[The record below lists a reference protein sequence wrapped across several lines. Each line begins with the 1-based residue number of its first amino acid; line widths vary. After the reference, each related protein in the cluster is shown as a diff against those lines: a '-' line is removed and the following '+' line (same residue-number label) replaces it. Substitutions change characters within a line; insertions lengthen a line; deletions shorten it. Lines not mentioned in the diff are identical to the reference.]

1 MPIPTWADFLSAE
14 RSAAVM
20 ARGLQ
25 GSSDT
30 WARLLA
36 NAQAVLG
43 ARTDDGYFQVRNS
56 YLFSE
61 WQDLVAAARIL
72 DLAATEHG
80 LRDQEYRR
88 AAAILAACAFG
99 MSGTAVSATAVIRR
113 HGLLNSDL
121 SPGELTSLAL
131 SSPILCREILPWL
144 TDGSEH
150 RTCVEHVA
158 AFLGKGEEAQFRAAD
173 NRLQQLIY
181 DEPGAWESY
190 LLRLS
195 RLSLA
200 HVDRLATVKVLAPY
214 RTSFPVGYLERLA
227 ADSPMLLPSQYEAVI
242 DRGILEPDRNLLITL
257 PAGTGKTLLGELALL
272 RSLGRA
278 PGLVCYI
285 APYVALGR
293 QVADRIRRHAPADVR
308 IHRLVGAYKEPG
320 PLDPENYPQVLVA
333 TPERFDAMMRYRPEL
348 LSFIRCVVF
357 DEAHMI
363 GNGQRGVRLE
373 GILTRMRLAALRGDH
388 VPRFVLLSAVLS
400 NAEALANWI
409 GIEHADVVRGTWRPS
424 AKRLLRW
431 IEEGKLQLHAGDD
444 PMRERPSEILGEI
457 PLPWPQKGFYPS
469 GTFGTIRK
477 QGMLALENV
486 AYLAEF
492 QYKQYQQ
499 PVLCVCS
506 TRAKTRHLAAKLT
519 QRLES
524 AEPVPQPIR
533 IIANLIDQKHPY
545 LRPLKDALMRG
556 VAYHNSSLP
565 HDVREGI
572 ERAVEDRA
580 LKVVAATTTLAEGVD
595 LPFRTTILSD
605 WLMFDGGSDRPMD
618 SLLFKNIAGRCGRAG
633 QFTEGDT
640 IIFDNPVGDPQ
651 LTSPA
656 RRPDLHHR
664 IFFSDDQPLLASAI
678 SRLDNQTAVATIG
691 SQLLAAIAENP
702 GAEDLAPSFISHGFA
717 HETKNARLAAD
728 RITVAFQGI
737 LDESD
742 GLPLAVAASP
752 VRLTPFGE
760 AANSG
765 GLSPE
770 TARKLRN
777 TLSGFSHFGSS
788 RDDFVQIGVALLKA
802 LSDATEQTNSDL
814 RKAIANPKSRPA
826 VRAEELAS
834 AFDLWLAG
842 EPLEQIFAAL
852 SSNKRSNRKPNLSLW
867 LEGVSEDSSWTDQF
881 ANFYD
886 FMNQCISFFLPW
898 VLNAAQH
905 FAEFDDQPERP
916 WREWARFAERG
927 VDSTWSIRLMD
938 DEVITE
944 RSDAREIGRRLDYL
958 MSVEHPTIEQ
968 VQQDLAEAM
977 GDNSQVVDRVLNW
990 VQRHKDFLGPKG
1002 NKTLDAAS
1010 PSIRG
1015 NNSQI
1020 DVGG

>member
-1 MPIPTWADFLSAE
+1 MPIPAWVDFLSAE

-20 ARGLQ
+20 ARGLL
-25 GSSDT
+25 GASDA
-30 WARLLA
+30 WPRLLA
-36 NAQAVLG
+36 NAQAILG
-43 ARTDDGYFQVRNS
+43 ARTDGEYFQIRDS

-72 DLAATEHG
+72 DLAATELG
-80 LRDQEYRR
+80 LGDQEDRK

-113 HGLLNSDL
+113 HELLGSDL

-131 SSPILCREILPWL
+131 SSPILCRQILPWL
-144 TDGSEH
+144 TEGSAH
-150 RTCVEHVA
+150 RTCVENVT
-158 AFLGKGEEAQFRAAD
+158 AFLGTGGENQFSTAD
-173 NRLQQLIY
+173 NVLQQMIF
-181 DEPGAWESY
+181 DEPAAWEGY

-200 HVDRLATVKVLAPY
+200 HVGRLATAKVLAPY
-214 RTSFPVGYLERLA
+214 RTNFPEGYLEWLA
-227 ADSPMLLPSQYEAVI
+227 ADSPVLLPSQYEAVI

-257 PAGTGKTLLGELALL
+257 PAGTGKTLLGELSLF
-272 RSLGRA
+272 RSLGRD

-293 QVADRIRRHAPADVR
+293 QVADRIRRHAPAEVR
-308 IHRLVGAYKEPG
+308 IHRLVGAYKEPD
-320 PLDPENYPQVLVA
+320 PLDPENYPEVLVA
-333 TPERFDAMMRYRPEL
+333 TPERFDAMMRFRPDL
-348 LSFIRCVVF
+348 LSYIRCVVF

-373 GILTRMRLAALRGDH
+373 GILTRMRLAALRGDQ

-400 NAEALANWI
+400 NADALANWI
-409 GIEHADVVRGTWRPS
+409 GIEPVDVVRGTWRPT

-431 IEEGKLQLHAGDD
+431 KEEGKLQLHAGDD
-444 PMRERPSEILGEI
+444 PMRERPAEILGEK
-457 PLPWPQKGFYPS
+457 PLQWPTKGFYPS
-469 GTFGTIRK
+469 AKIGVNRK
-477 QGMLALENV
+477 QGLLALQNV
-486 AYLAEF
+486 AYLAES
-492 QYKQYQQ
+492 QYQQYQQ

-506 TRAKTRHLAAKLT
+506 TRPKTRHLTAKVAQLL
-519 QRLES
+519 QLI
-524 AEPVPQPIR
+524 EPLPQPIR
-533 IIANLIDQKHPY
+533 IITNLIDQKHPY
-545 LRPLKDALMRG
+545 LRPLKDALLRG
-556 VAYHNSSLP
+556 AAYHNSSLP
-565 HDVREGI
+565 HDIREGI
-572 ERAVEDRA
+572 ERAVESRT

-605 WLMFDGGSDRPMD
+605 WLMFDGSSDRPMD

-656 RRPDLHHR
+656 RRPDLHHQ

-678 SRLDNQTAVATIG
+678 SKLDSQTAVATIG
-691 SQLLAAIAENP
+691 SQLLAAISENP
-702 GAEDLAPSFISHGFA
+702 GAEDLAPSFISHSFA
-717 HETKNARLAAD
+717 HETENARLAAD
-728 RITVAFQGI
+728 RISVAFQGI

-742 GLPLAVAASP
+742 GQPLAVAASP
-752 VRLTPFGE
+752 ARLTPFGE

-777 TLSGFSHFGSS
+777 TLSGFSQFGSS
-788 RDDFVQIGVALLKA
+788 RDDLVKIGVALLKA
-802 LSDATEQTNSDL
+802 LSNAAEQTNTDL
-814 RKAIANPKSRPA
+814 RKAVANPKSRPA
-826 VRAEELAS
+826 VRADELDS

-842 EPLEQIFAAL
+842 EPLDQIFAAL
-852 SSNKRSNRKPNLSLW
+852 SSNKRSSRKPNLSLW

-886 FMNQCISFFLPW
+886 FMNQCMSFFLPW

-905 FAEFDDQPERP
+905 FAEIDDQPERP

-927 VDSTWSIRLMD
+927 VDTTWAVRLI
-938 DEVITE
+938 DEDVITE
-944 RSDAREIGRRLDYL
+944 RSDAREIGRRLDYV
-958 MSVEHPTIEQ
+958 MSGERPSIEQ
-968 VQQDLAEAM
+968 AQQHLAEAL
-977 GDNSQVVDRVLNW
+977 GDNRYLVNGILNW
-990 VQRHKDFLGPKG
+990 MQRYQAFSGQESGSDS
-1002 NKTLDAAS
+1002 DATTEAS
-1010 PSIRG
+1010 TP
-1015 NNSQI
+1015 
-1020 DVGG
+1020 DVIV